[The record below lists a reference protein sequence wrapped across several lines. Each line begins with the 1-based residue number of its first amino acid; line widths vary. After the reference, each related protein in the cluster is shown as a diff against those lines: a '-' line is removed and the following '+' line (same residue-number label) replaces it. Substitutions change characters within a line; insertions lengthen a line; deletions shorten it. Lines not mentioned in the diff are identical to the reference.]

1 MYPRKMHLIEDHAE
15 AAEIP
20 IRFAA
25 SKLIEGD
32 SLVEDKLKL
41 SQNEKEMIEHII
53 VQWKMKVEWIDFQP
67 LQKCVLHL

>member
-1 MYPRKMHLIEDHAE
+1 MHLIEDHAE

-53 VQWKMKVEWIDFQP
+53 VQMEQERGLSA
-67 LQKCVLHL
+67 LQYLRF